1 MGAERKDRISMKTLV
16 LEKSE
21 ICRQL
26 SSCGSGVID
35 LDDHPT
41 QIGCI
46 GRRSQSAHA
55 LVWYQPVEELFHLQS
70 RLHLEFTSTRA
81 CGKSFPSLQ
90 RRLGI

>member
-1 MGAERKDRISMKTLV
+1 MP
-16 LEKSE
+16 EKSE
-21 ICRQL
+21 VCRRL
-26 SSCGSGVID
+26 FFIRGSGVID

-46 GRRSQSAHA
+46 GRRSKSVHA

-81 CGKSFPSLQ
+81 KAFQ
-90 RRLGI
+90 VYTYD